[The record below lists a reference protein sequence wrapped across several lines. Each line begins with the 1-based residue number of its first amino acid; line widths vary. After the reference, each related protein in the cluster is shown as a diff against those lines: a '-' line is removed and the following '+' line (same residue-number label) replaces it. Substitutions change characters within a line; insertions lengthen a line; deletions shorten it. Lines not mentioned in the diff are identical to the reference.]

1 MTVVVV
7 VLAAPPAIDADA
19 VLRHPGLSLIAEVK
33 RASPSKGALSDIPD
47 PAALAAAIMSF
58 AVLFPNGWV
67 FAGGAVLVLVGVVAG
82 KVLSMAGY
90 GSAERDRDEAP
101 SIR

>member
-1 MTVVVV
+1 MSEHDDNHGHSV
-7 VLAAPPAIDADA
+7 AAWTA
-19 VLRHPGLSLIAEVK
+19 VLILIV
-33 RASPSKGALSDIPD
+33 ASAV
-47 PAALAAAIMSF
+47 MSI
-58 AVLFPNGWV
+58 AVLFPNVWLFV
-67 FAGGAVLVLVGVVAG
+67 GGVVLAVVGVVAG

>member
-1 MTVVVV
+1 M
-7 VLAAPPAIDADA
+7 
-19 VLRHPGLSLIAEVK
+19 SL
-33 RASPSKGALSDIPD
+33 
-47 PAALAAAIMSF
+47 
-58 AVLFPNGWV
+58 AVLFPNVWLFV
-67 FAGGAVLVLVGVVAG
+67 AGVIVAVVGVVAG